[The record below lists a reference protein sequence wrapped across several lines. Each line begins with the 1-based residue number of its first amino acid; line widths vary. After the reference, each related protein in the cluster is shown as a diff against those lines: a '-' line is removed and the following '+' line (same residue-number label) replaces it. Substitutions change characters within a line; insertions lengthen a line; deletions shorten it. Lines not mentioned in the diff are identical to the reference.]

1 MYTGQT
7 DTNVLIGRIGLI
19 LQGKLKGQCYERVVV
34 LGLKQQLAVNWCLCF
49 FWSFITVLQFLK
61 VNSLNFWR
69 FMAWTMLKAV
79 NKNTDSR
86 EFHVDVYLSF
96 LAYNL
101 CFVNYSGEVNSHTVS
116 SRPNQNSR
124 M

>member
-1 MYTGQT
+1 
-7 DTNVLIGRIGLI
+7 
-19 LQGKLKGQCYERVVV
+19 
-34 LGLKQQLAVNWCLCF
+34 
-49 FWSFITVLQFLK
+49 
-61 VNSLNFWR
+61 
-69 FMAWTMLKAV
+69 MAWTMLKAV

>member
-1 MYTGQT
+1 
-7 DTNVLIGRIGLI
+7 
-19 LQGKLKGQCYERVVV
+19 
-34 LGLKQQLAVNWCLCF
+34 
-49 FWSFITVLQFLK
+49 
-61 VNSLNFWR
+61 
-69 FMAWTMLKAV
+69 MAWTMLKAV

-101 CFVNYSGEVNSHTVS
+101 CSVNYSGEVNSHTVS